1 MQQYGTQIRGD
12 PFCPLP
18 RADTGNSACSMG
30 PWVLTLIRWKA
41 HSTSQV
47 HLRFVTPA
55 MGREL
60 MNPACR
66 LEVLAA
72 CRTERTN
79 DFDLVWPLL
88 GACLLPP
95 EGNGSHS
102 QGKLMELEQKHPE
115 S

>member
-1 MQQYGTQIRGD
+1 MD
-12 PFCPLP
+12 
-18 RADTGNSACSMG
+18 
-30 PWVLTLIRWKA
+30 
-41 HSTSQV
+41 
-47 HLRFVTPA
+47 
-55 MGREL
+55 
-60 MNPACR
+60 PACR

-79 DFDLVWPLL
+79 DFDLIWPLL